1 MSENKHISIPKNIE
15 TEDQNDFHFLRKT
28 GIEYI
33 EKLGGKLWTDY
44 NSHDPGIT
52 TLEVLSYA
60 ITDLGMRMN
69 LNMEDIL
76 TSEDEKKDIHT
87 QFLKATEILPSRPLT
102 ELDYRK
108 LFIDINM
115 ISGHKRPIRNCWLV
129 PKTETLY
136 VDCENGNLDFKPI
149 GKKTESFKVKGMYD
163 LYVDYAE
170 DIDVN
175 TVIDGIG
182 CEKSNINT
190 KILDRYHAN
199 RSLCEDLAEI
209 KQVETQKVAVCAR
222 IGLVNKADEELVH
235 AKVTRAINNYLSPEV
250 HFYSLKQM
258 LDRGLSTD
266 QIFEGPLLDNGFID
280 TEELRNSQLRRE
292 VRLSDIISE
301 IMKIDGVK
309 EIHEISIAGCDNV
322 VKQNNDWLICIEK
335 GRKPELCELS
345 SFSYSKGSLPLN
357 INKEKV
363 QNYIETLKR
372 EEEVLRED
380 ARQNKELILPQ
391 GTSYDIANYATILNE
406 FPDTYGVGISGII
419 GNQNPEREALAKQL
433 KGYLLFF
440 DQILAGYFK
449 HLEKVKEVL
458 SVNGDLKRTYFTQA
472 LKNIKGFDELV
483 SDYDTE
489 SDDQLTDS
497 LYEELDNSV
506 ERRNE
511 VLDHLISRFA
521 ETFSDY
527 TFLMKSLYG
536 NSADEIVLS
545 NKENFLNEYTSL
557 SKDRGLG
564 YNYTL
569 FSDTDIWNTTNISG
583 AQKRIARL
591 LGLKDYTQ
599 RTLSQSPVSI
609 IKTPIGNNKFTY
621 SWKVKD
627 AEGNIV
633 LSSVNTY
640 KIEYSATKNLNEA
653 IYQTIQIDQEDL
665 KNALEQLKDDDEN
678 LAETIKNLK
687 ECEKNF
693 CLIGNIKIRVSL
705 NDNFYLEIVDDPV
718 KQNVI
723 ATHKKT
729 NPYSDLKELK
739 KGIVKLVDYLKY
751 GFTEEGIF
759 LVEHLLLKPTAR
771 DYKLMGGIGCMSI
784 GETFRIAYD
793 LQEDSSI
800 ANPSLADPI
809 KYSEALMSSCED
821 CDIDIYD
828 PYSFRVSVVLPGF
841 AYRFQDPDFRRYAET
856 VIRQEIPAHV
866 LAKICWVGDRF
877 SETET
882 AQNDLADFEVAFKK
896 YLSDKAKNNTAVL
909 GQSIHDVVKALTYL
923 NNIYRPGRLL
933 DCAAEDDDN
942 LDGKIIIGQSNLS
955 KKLKNN
961 EY

>member
-1 MSENKHISIPKNIE
+1 MSENKHISIPKNVE
-15 TEDQNDFHFLRKT
+15 TGDQNDFHFLRKT

-60 ITDLGMRMN
+60 ITDLGMRVN

-76 TSEDEKKDIHT
+76 SSDDAEKDIHS

-115 ISGHKRPIRNCWLV
+115 ASGHKRPIRNCWLV

-136 VDCENGNLDFKPI
+136 VDCETGKLDFKPI
-149 GKKTESFKVKGMYD
+149 GKKTEDFKVRGMYD

-170 DIDVN
+170 DIDEEGN
-175 TVIDGIG
+175 E

-190 KILDRYHAN
+190 RILDRYHAN

-258 LDRGLSTD
+258 IDRGLSKD

-309 EIHEISIAGCDNV
+309 EIHEISIAGCDSV

-345 SFSYSKGSLPLN
+345 SFSYSKGALPLN

-363 QNYIETLKR
+363 QNYLENLKR

-380 ARQNKELILPQ
+380 AKQNKELVLPQ
-391 GTSYDIANYATILNE
+391 GTSSDIANYATILNE

-419 GNQNPEREALAKQL
+419 GNQNPEREALAKQM

-458 SVNGDLKRTYFTQA
+458 SINGGLKRTYFTQA

-483 SDYDTE
+483 SDYDTIN
-489 SDDQLTDS
+489 DDQLTDS

-545 NKENFLNEYTSL
+545 NKEIFLKEYKSL

-564 YNYTL
+564 YNYTST
-569 FSDTDIWNTTNISG
+569 SDSELWNTHNISG

-591 LGLKDYTQ
+591 LGIKDYTQ
-599 RTLSQSPVSI
+599 RNLSQSPVSI
-609 IKTPIGNNKFTY
+609 IVTEDSGGKKSHT
-621 SWKVKD
+621 WKVKD
-627 AEGNIV
+627 AENNIV

-640 KIEYSATKNLNEA
+640 KIEYAATKNLNEA
-653 IYQTIQIDQEDL
+653 IYQTIQVDQEDL
-665 KNALEQLKDDDEN
+665 ENALERLDEEKPEETLEKLKNCEN
-678 LAETIKNLK
+678 
-687 ECEKNF
+687 NF

-705 NDNFYLEIVDDPV
+705 SGNFYLEIVDDPV
-718 KQNVI
+718 TQAVI

-729 NPYSDLKELK
+729 NPYLTLGELKE
-739 KGIVKLVDYLKY
+739 GIVKTVNYLKY
-751 GFTEEGIF
+751 EFTEEGIF
-759 LVEHLLLKPTAR
+759 LVEHLLLKPTAK

-793 LQEDSSI
+793 LQADSSETSL
-800 ANPSLADPI
+800 SLADPVQ
-809 KYSEALMSSCED
+809 YSEALMSSCED
-821 CDIDIYD
+821 CEIDVYD
-828 PYSFRVSVVLPGF
+828 PYSFRISVVLPGF

-856 VIRQEIPAHV
+856 IIRQEIPAHV

-877 SETET
+877 SEIQT
-882 AQNDLADFEVAFKK
+882 AQNDLADFETAFKK
-896 YLSDKAKNNTAVL
+896 YLSDKAKNNTATL
-909 GQSIHDVVKALTYL
+909 GKSIQEVIMSLTYL
-923 NNIYRPGRLL
+923 NNIYRPGKLL
-933 DCAAEDDDN
+933 DCAAEDDDSS
-942 LDGKIIIGQSNLS
+942 DGKIILGQSNI
-955 KKLKNN
+955 
-961 EY
+961 

>member
-15 TEDQNDFHFLRKT
+15 TEDQSDFHFLRKT

-76 TSEDEKKDIHT
+76 SSEDEEKDIHT

-129 PKTETLY
+129 PVTETLY
-136 VDCENGNLDFKPI
+136 VDCETGNLDFEPI
-149 GKKTESFKVKGMYD
+149 GKKTEGFKVKGMYD

-170 DIDVN
+170 DID
-175 TVIDGIG
+175 TGDIG
-182 CEKSNINT
+182 CGDSSVKAM
-190 KILDRYHAN
+190 ILERYHAN

-235 AKVTRAINNYLSPEV
+235 AKVTRAVNNYLSPEV

-258 LDRGLSTD
+258 LDRGLTTD
-266 QIFEGPLLDNGFID
+266 QIFEGPLLNNGFID
-280 TEELRNSQLRRE
+280 TEELKNSQLRRE

-301 IMKIDGVK
+301 IMKIDGIK
-309 EIHEISIAGCDNV
+309 EIHEISIAGCDSV

-357 INKEKV
+357 INDQKV
-363 QNYIETLKR
+363 QNYLETLKR
-372 EEEVLRED
+372 EEEILRED
-380 ARQNKELILPQ
+380 ARQNKELTLPQ

-419 GNQNPEREALAKQL
+419 GNKNPEREALAKQL

-458 SVNGDLKRTYFTQA
+458 SVNGGLTRTYFTQA

-483 SDYDTE
+483 SDYPVN
-489 SDDQLTDS
+489 DDQLTDS

-545 NKENFLNEYTSL
+545 NKESFLNEYTSL

-569 FSDTDIWNTTNISG
+569 FSNTDIWNTTNISG

-599 RTLSQSPVSI
+599 RSLSQSPVSI
-609 IKTPIGNNKFTY
+609 IETKDNAGKSTY
-621 SWKVKD
+621 TWKVKD
-627 AEGNIV
+627 KDGNII
-633 LSSVNTY
+633 LSSVNAY
-640 KIEYSATKNLNEA
+640 KIEYNANKNLNDA

-665 KNALEQLKDDDEN
+665 KNALEQLKEDDEN
-678 LAETIKNLK
+678 LAETIKDLK

-729 NPYSDLKELK
+729 NPYSELGDLKD
-739 KGIVKLVDYLKY
+739 GIEKLVDYLKY

-759 LVEHLLLKPTAR
+759 LVEHLLLKPTVK
-771 DYKLMGGIGCMSI
+771 DYKAMGGIGCMSI

-793 LQEDSSI
+793 IEVDSPVP
-800 ANPSLADPI
+800 NPVKP
-809 KYSEALMSSCED
+809 SEALMSSCED
-821 CDIDIYD
+821 CEIDVYD

-866 LAKICWVGDRF
+866 LAKICWVGDRM

-882 AQNDLADFEVAFKK
+882 AQEDLEKFEVALKK
-896 YLSDKAKNNTAVL
+896 YLSDKAKNNTAGLGTSISELVL
-909 GQSIHDVVKALTYL
+909 ALTYL

-933 DCAAEDDDN
+933 DCAVEEDDDN
-942 LDGKIIIGQSNLS
+942 SDGKIILGQSNLS
-955 KKLKNN
+955 KKLKK
-961 EY
+961 

>member
-1 MSENKHISIPKNIE
+1 MLENKHISIPKNIE
-15 TEDQNDFHFLRKT
+15 TEDQNDFHFLRRT

-76 TSEDEKKDIHT
+76 ASEDVNKDIHT

-108 LFIDINM
+108 LFIDISM
-115 ISGHKRPIRNCWLV
+115 ASGHKRPIRNCWLV
-129 PKTETLY
+129 PKNEKLY
-136 VDCENGNLDFKPI
+136 VDCETGNLDFTPI
-149 GKKTESFKVKGMYD
+149 GERTKDFTIKGLYD
-163 LYVDYAE
+163 LYVDYDEEVNNE
-170 DIDVN
+170 DI
-175 TVIDGIG
+175 G
-182 CEKSNINT
+182 CGDSSIKAV
-190 KILDRYHAN
+190 ILDRYHAN

-209 KQVETQKVAVCAR
+209 KKVETQKVAVCAR

-235 AKVTRAINNYLSPEV
+235 AKVLKTVTNYLSPEV

-258 LDRGLSTD
+258 LDKGLPTD

-280 TEELRNSQLRRE
+280 TEELRKSQLRTE

-301 IMKIDGVK
+301 IMKIDGIK
-309 EIHEISIAGCDNV
+309 EIHEISIAGCDSV
-322 VKQNNDWLICIEK
+322 IKQNNDWVICIEK

-357 INKEKV
+357 INDKKV
-363 QNYIETLKR
+363 QDYLETLKK
-372 EEEVLRED
+372 EEEILLED
-380 ARQNKELILPQ
+380 AKQDKEPVLPQ
-391 GTSYDIANYATILNE
+391 GTSYDISNYATILNE
-406 FPDTYGVGISGII
+406 FPDTYGVGISGIV

-440 DQILAGYFK
+440 DQILASYFK

-483 SDYDTE
+483 NHYNTE
-489 SDDQLTDS
+489 DDDLLTDS

-527 TFLMKSLYG
+527 TFVMKSLYG
-536 NSADEIVLS
+536 KSADEIVLN
-545 NKENFLNEYTSL
+545 NKVNFLNEYQSL

-569 FSDTDIWNTTNISG
+569 FSDSDIWNTNNISG

-591 LGLKDYTQ
+591 LGIKNYTQ

-609 IKTPIGNNKFTY
+609 IVTEDSEGKDNYTWKIKDESNN
-621 SWKVKD
+621 
-627 AEGNIV
+627 II
-633 LSSVNTY
+633 LSSVNSY
-640 KIEYSATKNLNEA
+640 KIEYVATKNLNES
-653 IYQTIQIDQEDL
+653 IYQMIQIDQEDL
-665 KNALEQLKDDDEN
+665 ENALEGTLYHNQ
-678 LAETIKNLK
+678 
-687 ECEKNF
+687 
-693 CLIGNIKIRVSL
+693 LIGNIIIRFSL
-705 NDNFYLEIVDDPV
+705 GGNYYFEVVDDTEE
-718 KQNVI
+718 QNVM
-723 ATHKKT
+723 ATHKKN
-729 NPYSDLKELK
+729 NPYSTIEELKE
-739 KGIVKLVDYLKY
+739 GIVKMVNYFKY
-751 GFTEEGIF
+751 DFTEEGIF
-759 LVEHLLLKPTAR
+759 LVEHLLLKPTVK
-771 DYKLMGGIGCMSI
+771 DYKSMGGIGCMSI
-784 GETFRIAYD
+784 EETFRVAYD
-793 LQEDSSI
+793 IDAED
-800 ANPSLADPI
+800 AVTEPLPP
-809 KYSEALMSSCED
+809 SEALMSSCEED
-821 CDIDIYD
+821 CEIDVFD
-828 PYSFRVSVVLPGF
+828 PYSYRISVILPGF

-856 VIRQEIPAHV
+856 VIRQEIPAHI
-866 LAKICWVGDRF
+866 LAKICWVGDRM
-877 SETET
+877 SEKEA
-882 AQNDLADFEVAFKK
+882 AQNDLAEFEVAFKQ
-896 YLSDKAKNNTAVL
+896 YLSDKSRNNTANL
-909 GQSIHDVVKALTYL
+909 GYSIQALLLALTHL
-923 NNIYRPGRLL
+923 NNIYRPARLL
-933 DCAAEDDDN
+933 DCAMDDDS
-942 LDGKIIIGQSNLS
+942 LDGKIILGQSNIY
-955 KKLKNN
+955 KLKNN

>member
-1 MSENKHISIPKNIE
+1 MSENKHISISKNIE
-15 TEDQNDFHFLRKT
+15 TGDQTDFHFLRKT

-76 TSEDEKKDIHT
+76 ASKDVKKDIHT
-87 QFLKATEILPSRPLT
+87 QFLKATEILPSRPLN

-108 LFIDINM
+108 LFIDINLVA
-115 ISGHKRPIRNCWLV
+115 GHKRPIRNCWLV

-136 VDCENGNLDFKPI
+136 VDCKTGKLDFKPI
-149 GKKTESFKVKGMYD
+149 GEKIQDLKVKGLYD

-170 DIDVN
+170 DIDAE
-175 TVIDGIG
+175 GSG
-182 CEKSNINT
+182 CQKSNVNIN
-190 KILDRYHAN
+190 ILDRYHAN

-209 KQVETQKVAVCAR
+209 KEIETQKVAVCAR

-235 AKVTRAINNYLSPEV
+235 AKVIKAINNYLSPEV

-258 LDRGLSTD
+258 LDKGLTTD

-280 TEELRNSQLRRE
+280 TEELEKSQLRKE

-301 IMKIDGVK
+301 VMKIDGVK
-309 EIHEISIAGCDNV
+309 EIHEISIAGCDSV
-322 VKQNNDWLICIEK
+322 IKQTNDWLICIEK
-335 GRKPELCELS
+335 GRKPELCDLS

-357 INKEKV
+357 INDKKV
-363 QNYIETLKR
+363 QEYLETLKR
-372 EEEVLRED
+372 EEEVLRDD
-380 ARQNKELILPQ
+380 ARQNKELTLPQ
-391 GTSYDIANYATILNE
+391 GTSYDIANYATVLNE
-406 FPDTYGVGISGII
+406 FPDTYGVGVSGII
-419 GNQNPEREALAKQL
+419 GNQSPEREALAKQL

-440 DQILAGYFK
+440 DQILASYFK

-472 LKNIKGFDELV
+472 LKNIKGFDQLV
-483 SDYDTE
+483 HDYPANEDE
-489 SDDQLTDS
+489 LTDS

-511 VLDHLISRFA
+511 VLNHLTSRFA

-536 NSADEIVLS
+536 KSADEIVLS
-545 NKENFLNEYTSL
+545 NKETFLHEYTSL

-569 FSDTDIWNTTNISG
+569 IGDSDIWNTNNISG

-591 LGLKDYTQ
+591 LGIKNYRQ
-599 RTLSQSPVSI
+599 RNLSQSPVSI
-609 IKTPIGNNKFTY
+609 IKTKDSNNKDSYT
-621 SWKVKD
+621 WKIKD
-627 AEGNIV
+627 ANSNII

-640 KIEYSATKNLNEA
+640 KIEYAATKSLNEA

-665 KNALEQLKDDDEN
+665 ENELDRLDEKHLEDTVEKLI
-678 LAETIKNLK
+678 A
-687 ECEKNF
+687 CEDNY

-705 NDNFYLEIVDDPV
+705 GGNFYLEILDDTD

-723 ATHKKT
+723 AMHKKT
-729 NPYSDLKELK
+729 NPYSSLPLLKDGIRE
-739 KGIVKLVDYLKY
+739 IVKYFKY
-751 GFTEEGIF
+751 EFTEEGIF
-759 LVEHLLLKPTAR
+759 LVEHLLLKPTSK

-784 GETFRIAYD
+784 EGSFRIMYD
-793 LQEDSSI
+793 LEEKGI
-800 ANPSLADPI
+800 AKDPI
-809 KYSEALMSSCED
+809 KYSEAFMHSCEED
-821 CDIDIYD
+821 CETDVFD
-828 PYSFRVSVVLPGF
+828 PYSYRVSVVLPGF

-866 LAKICWVGDRF
+866 LAKICWVGDRLT
-877 SETET
+877 ETET
-882 AQNDLADFEVAFKK
+882 AQNDLSEFEVAFKK
-896 YLSDKAKNNTAVL
+896 YLLDKSRNNIVNL
-909 GQSIHDVVKALTYL
+909 GNSITDLLTALTHL

-933 DCAAEDDDN
+933 DCAMDDN
-942 LDGKIIIGQSNLS
+942 DSLDGKIILGQSNI
-955 KKLKNN
+955 
-961 EY
+961 

>member
-1 MSENKHISIPKNIE
+1 MSENKHISISKNIE
-15 TEDQNDFHFLRKT
+15 TEDQTDFHFLRKT
-28 GIEYI
+28 GVEYI

-76 TSEDEKKDIHT
+76 ASEDEKKDIHT
-87 QFLKATEILPSRPLT
+87 QFLKATEILPSRPLN

-108 LFIDINM
+108 LFIDINFK
-115 ISGHKRPIRNCWLV
+115 SGHQRPIRNCWLV
-129 PKTETLY
+129 PKTEKLY
-136 VDCENGNLDFKPI
+136 VDCKTGKLDFKPI
-149 GKKTESFKVKGMYD
+149 GDKTKDFDVKGMYD

-170 DIDVN
+170 DIDVEDTN
-175 TVIDGIG
+175 GRK
-182 CEKSNINT
+182 CEKSNVNL
-190 KILDRYHAN
+190 KILDRYHTN

-209 KQVETQKVAVCAR
+209 KEVETQKVAVCAR

-235 AKVTRAINNYLSPEV
+235 AKVTRAINNYLAPEV
-250 HFYSLKQM
+250 HFYSLKQL
-258 LDRGLSTD
+258 LDKGQTTD
-266 QIFEGPLLDNGFID
+266 EIFEGPLLDNGFID
-280 TEELRNSQLRRE
+280 TEELKNSQLRRE
-292 VRLSDIISE
+292 VRVSDIISE
-301 IMKIDGVK
+301 LMKIDGVK

-322 VKQNNDWLICIEK
+322 IKQTNDWLICIEK
-335 GRKPELCELS
+335 GKKPELCELS

-357 INKEKV
+357 INYAKV
-363 QNYIETLKR
+363 QEYLETLKR

-419 GNQNPEREALAKQL
+419 GNQNPEREALAKQM

-440 DQILAGYFK
+440 DQILASYFK

-458 SVNGDLKRTYFTQA
+458 SVNGDLTRTYFTQA

-483 SDYDTE
+483 FNYDTE
-489 SDDQLTDS
+489 SDDKLTDS

-536 NSADEIVLS
+536 KSADEIVLS
-545 NKENFLNEYTSL
+545 NKENFLSEYQSL

-564 YNYTL
+564 YDYTL
-569 FSDTDIWNTTNISG
+569 IGDSDIWNTNNISG

-591 LGLKDYTQ
+591 LGIKNYSQ
-599 RTLSQSPVSI
+599 RNLSQSPVSI
-609 IKTPIGNNKFTY
+609 IKTENGDGKY
-621 SWKVKD
+621 SYTWKIKD
-627 AEGNIV
+627 ATSSNIV

-640 KIEYSATKNLNEA
+640 EIEYAATKNLNEA

-665 KNALEQLKDDDEN
+665 ENALEALEEGKDSYD
-678 LAETIKNLK
+678 
-687 ECEKNF
+687 
-693 CLIGNIKIRVSL
+693 LIGNIQIRFSGGG
-705 NDNFYLEIVDDPV
+705 NYYFDIVDD
-718 KQNVI
+718 KKNVM

-729 NPYSDLKELK
+729 NPYPDLNTLK
-739 KGIVKLVDYLKY
+739 IGIRETMKY
-751 GFTEEGIF
+751 FKYDFTEEGIF
-759 LVEHLLLKPTAR
+759 LVEHLLLKPTAK
-771 DYKLMGGIGCMSI
+771 DYKLMGGIGCMEI
-784 GETFRIAYD
+784 GATFRISFDIEADY
-793 LQEDSSI
+793 SI
-800 ANPSLADPI
+800 TDPI
-809 KYSEALMSSCED
+809 KYSEALMSSCEED
-821 CDIDIYD
+821 CETDVFD
-828 PYSFRVSVVLPGF
+828 PYSYRVSVVLPGF

-866 LAKICWVGDRF
+866 LAKVCWVGDRL
-877 SETET
+877 SEKQE
-882 AQNDLADFEVAFKK
+882 AQNDLSEFEVAFKK
-896 YLSDKAKNNTAVL
+896 YLSDKSKNNTANL
-909 GQSIHDVVKALTYL
+909 GNSIQDLLIALTNL

-933 DCAAEDDDN
+933 DCAIDDN
-942 LDGKIIIGQSNLS
+942 DGLDGKLILGQSNI
-955 KKLKNN
+955 
-961 EY
+961 

>member
-1 MSENKHISIPKNIE
+1 MSENKHISISKNIE
-15 TEDQNDFHFLRKT
+15 TGDQTDFHFLRKT

-33 EKLGGKLWTDY
+33 EELGGKLWTDY

-76 TSEDEKKDIHT
+76 ASKDADKDIHT

-108 LFIDINM
+108 LFIDINFA
-115 ISGHKRPIRNCWLV
+115 SGHKRPIRNCWLV
-129 PKTETLY
+129 PNNETLY
-136 VDCENGNLDFKPI
+136 VDCKTGQLDFKPV
-149 GKKTESFKVKGMYD
+149 GEKTQNFNVKGLYN

-170 DIDVN
+170 DINEEGNGCGKSTVN
-175 TVIDGIG
+175 TQ
-182 CEKSNINT
+182 
-190 KILDRYHAN
+190 ILDRYHAN

-209 KQVETQKVAVCAR
+209 KEIETQKVAVCAR

-235 AKVTRAINNYLSPEV
+235 AKVLKTINNYLSPEV

-258 LDRGLSTD
+258 LDKGLATD

-280 TEELRNSQLRRE
+280 TEELSNSQLRRE

-301 IMKIDGVK
+301 VMKIDGIK
-309 EIHEISIAGCDNV
+309 EIHEISIAGCDSV
-322 VKQNNDWLICIEK
+322 IKQTNDWLICIEK

-345 SFSYSKGSLPLN
+345 SFSYSKGALPLN
-357 INKEKV
+357 INDKKV
-363 QNYIETLKR
+363 QEYLTTLKR

-380 ARQNKELILPQ
+380 ARQNKELTLPQ

-406 FPDTYGVGISGII
+406 FPDTYGVGTSGII
-419 GNQNPEREALAKQL
+419 GNQTPEREALAKQL

-440 DQILAGYFK
+440 DQILASYFK

-458 SVNGDLKRTYFTQA
+458 SVNSHLKRTFFTQA

-483 SDYDTE
+483 SDYTTD
-489 SDDQLTDS
+489 SDDELTDS

-536 NSADEIVLS
+536 KSADEIVLS

-557 SKDRGLG
+557 SKDRGLA
-564 YNYTL
+564 YNYTS
-569 FSDTDIWNTTNISG
+569 FSDADIWNTNNISG

-591 LGLKDYTQ
+591 LGIKNYSQ
-599 RTLSQSPVSI
+599 RNLSQSPVSI
-609 IKTPIGNNKFTY
+609 IKTLNNNKPSYT
-621 SWKVKD
+621 WKIKD
-627 AEGNIV
+627 ATGNII

-640 KIEYSATKNLNEA
+640 QIEYAATKNLNEA

-665 KNALEQLKDDDEN
+665 ENALKE
-678 LAETIKNLK
+678 LAKGQVKND
-687 ECEKNF
+687 
-693 CLIGNIKIRVSL
+693 LIGNIKIRLSGGG
-705 NDNFYLEIVDDPV
+705 NYYFDIVDDTEE
-718 KQNVI
+718 QNVM
-723 ATHKKT
+723 ATHKRT
-729 NPYSDLKELK
+729 NPYSSIDNLII
-739 KGIVKLVDYLKY
+739 GIRETVKYFKY
-751 GFTEEGIF
+751 DFTEEGIF
-759 LVEHLLLKPTAR
+759 LVEHLLLKPTSK

-784 GETFRIAYD
+784 EGTFKVMYD
-793 LQEDSSI
+793 LEED
-800 ANPSLADPI
+800 NPTTAPI
-809 KYSEALMSSCED
+809 KYSEAFMSSCEED
-821 CDIDIYD
+821 CETDVFD
-828 PYSFRVSVVLPGF
+828 PYSYRVSVVLPGF
-841 AYRFQDPDFRRYAET
+841 AYRFQNPDFRRYAET

-866 LAKICWVGDRF
+866 LAKICWVGDRL
-877 SETET
+877 SEKET
-882 AQNDLADFEVAFKK
+882 AQNDLAEFEVAFKK
-896 YLSDKAKNNTAVL
+896 YLSDKAKNNIVNL
-909 GQSIHDVVKALTYL
+909 GNSITDLLTALTHL

-933 DCAAEDDDN
+933 DCEMDDN
-942 LDGKIIIGQSNLS
+942 DDLDGKIILGQSNL
-955 KKLKNN
+955 
-961 EY
+961 

>member
-1 MSENKHISIPKNIE
+1 MSENKHISISKNIE
-15 TEDQNDFHFLRKT
+15 TGDQTDFHFLRRT
-28 GIEYI
+28 GIKYI
-33 EKLGGKLWTDY
+33 EELGGKLWTDY

-69 LNMEDIL
+69 LDMEDIL
-76 TSEDEKKDIHT
+76 ASEDVDKDIHT
-87 QFLKATEILPSRPLT
+87 QFLKATEILPSRPLN

-108 LFIDINM
+108 LFIDI
-115 ISGHKRPIRNCWLV
+115 SSVAGHKRPIRNCWLV
-129 PKTETLY
+129 PKNETLY
-136 VDCENGNLDFKPI
+136 VDCKTGQIDFKPI
-149 GKKTESFKVKGMYD
+149 GEKTQHFNIKGLYD

-170 DIDVN
+170 DINDIG
-175 TVIDGIG
+175 TG
-182 CEKSNINT
+182 CEKSNVKT
-190 KILDRYHAN
+190 QILDRYHAN

-209 KQVETQKVAVCAR
+209 KEIETQKVAVCAR
-222 IGLVNKADEELVH
+222 IGLVNKADEELIH
-235 AKVTRAINNYLSPEV
+235 AKVIKTINNYLSPEV

-258 LDRGLSTD
+258 LEKGLTTD

-280 TEELRNSQLRRE
+280 TEELKNSQLRRE
-292 VRLSDIISE
+292 VRISDIIAE

-322 VKQNNDWLICIEK
+322 IKQTNDWLICIEK

-357 INKEKV
+357 INDKKV
-363 QNYIETLKR
+363 QEYLETLKK
-372 EEEVLRED
+372 EEEVLRDD
-380 ARQNKELILPQ
+380 ARLNKDLVLPQ

-419 GNQNPEREALAKQL
+419 GNQTPEREALAKQL

-458 SVNGDLKRTYFTQA
+458 SINGGLKRTFFTQA

-483 SDYDTE
+483 PNYPE
-489 SDDQLTDS
+489 NDDELTDS

-536 NSADEIVLS
+536 KSTDEIVLS
-545 NKENFLNEYTSL
+545 NKEKFLSEYKSL

-569 FSDTDIWNTTNISG
+569 FADSDLWNTDNISG
-583 AQKRIARL
+583 VQKRIARL
-591 LGLKDYTQ
+591 LGIKNYQQ
-599 RTLSQSPVSI
+599 RSLSQSPVSI
-609 IKTPIGNNKFTY
+609 IKTENSEGKASYT
-621 SWKVKD
+621 WKIKD
-627 AEGNIV
+627 AENNII

-640 KIEYSATKNLNEA
+640 QIEYAATKNLNEA

-665 KNALEQLKDDDEN
+665 ENALKKLDEDDPGTIEKLKNCQDDY
-678 LAETIKNLK
+678 
-687 ECEKNF
+687 
-693 CLIGNIKIRVSL
+693 CLIGNIKIRVSAGG
-705 NDNFYLEIVDDPV
+705 NYYFEIVDDTV
-718 KQNVI
+718 EKNVI
-723 ATHKKT
+723 ATHKMT
-729 NPYSDLKELK
+729 NPYSTLKELK
-739 KGIVKLVDYLKY
+739 YGIREIVRYFKY
-751 GFTEEGIF
+751 DFTEEGIF
-759 LVEHLLLKPTAR
+759 LVEHLLLKPTAK
-771 DYKLMGGIGCMSI
+771 DYKIVGGIGCMSI
-784 GETFRIAYD
+784 GETFKVMYD
-793 LQEDSSI
+793 IETEDSATESVE
-800 ANPSLADPI
+800 
-809 KYSEALMSSCED
+809 YSEAFMSSCEED
-821 CDIDIYD
+821 CETDVFD
-828 PYSFRVSVVLPGF
+828 PYSYRVSVVLPGF

-866 LAKICWVGDRF
+866 LAKICWVGDRL
-877 SETET
+877 SEKET
-882 AQNDLADFEVAFKK
+882 AQNDLAEFEAAFKK
-896 YLSDKAKNNTAVL
+896 YLSDKSKNNTANL
-909 GQSIHDVVKALTYL
+909 GNSIHDLLIALTHL

-933 DCAAEDDDN
+933 DCEMEDDD
-942 LDGKIIIGQSNLS
+942 LDGKIILGQSNI
-955 KKLKNN
+955 
-961 EY
+961 

>member
-1 MSENKHISIPKNIE
+1 MSENKHISISKNIE
-15 TEDQNDFHFLRKT
+15 TGDQTDFHFLRKT

-76 TSEDEKKDIHT
+76 ASDDVKTDIHT
-87 QFLKATEILPSRPLT
+87 QFLKAIEILPSRPLN

-115 ISGHKRPIRNCWLV
+115 PGSLKRPIRNCWLV
-129 PKTETLY
+129 PKNETLY
-136 VDCENGNLDFKPI
+136 VDCKTGDLDFKPI
-149 GKKTESFKVKGMYD
+149 GEKTQSFNVKGLYD

-170 DIDVN
+170 DIDA
-175 TVIDGIG
+175 DGIG
-182 CEKSNINT
+182 CEKSNVNI
-190 KILDRYHAN
+190 KILDSYHAN
-199 RSLCEDLAEI
+199 RGLCEDLAEI
-209 KQVETQKVAVCAR
+209 KEVEIQKVAVCAR
-222 IGLVNKADEELVH
+222 IGLVSKADEELVH
-235 AKVTRAINNYLSPEV
+235 AKVIRTINNYLSPEV

-258 LDRGLSTD
+258 LDKGLTTD

-280 TEELRNSQLRRE
+280 TEELKNSQLRRE

-301 IMKIDGVK
+301 IMKIEGVK
-309 EIHEISIAGCDNV
+309 EIHDVSIAGCDSV
-322 VKQNNDWLICIEK
+322 IKQNNDWLICIEK

-357 INKEKV
+357 INDKKV
-363 QNYIETLKR
+363 QDYLETLKR
-372 EEEVLRED
+372 EEEVLRDD
-380 ARQNKELILPQ
+380 ARQNKELALPQ

-406 FPDTYGVGISGII
+406 FPDTYGVGESGII
-419 GNQNPEREALAKQL
+419 GNPSPEREVLAKQM

-458 SVNGDLKRTYFTQA
+458 SINGKLKRTFFTQA

-483 SDYDTE
+483 SEYDTE
-489 SDDQLTDS
+489 NDDQLTDS

-536 NSADEIVLS
+536 KSTDEIVLN
-545 NKENFLNEYTSL
+545 NKENFLKEYSSL

-569 FSDTDIWNTTNISG
+569 IGDSDLWNTSNISG
-583 AQKRIARL
+583 VQKRIARL
-591 LGLKDYTQ
+591 LGIKDYTQ
-599 RTLSQSPVSI
+599 RNLSQSPVSI
-609 IKTPIGNNKFTY
+609 IETTDNAGKNTY
-621 SWKVKD
+621 TWKIKD
-627 AEGNIV
+627 TTSNIV
-633 LSSVNTY
+633 LSSVNVYTTEH
-640 KIEYSATKNLNEA
+640 IAIKNLNEA
-653 IYQTIQIDQEDL
+653 IYQTIQIDEEDL
-665 KNALEQLKDDDEN
+665 ENAL
-678 LAETIKNLK
+678 K
-687 ECEKNF
+687 EPIEHNR
-693 CLIGNIKIRVSL
+693 LIGNIIIRFSL
-705 NDNFYLEIVDDPV
+705 GGNYYFEIVDDTD
-718 KQNVI
+718 KKNVI

-729 NPYSDLKELK
+729 NPYSTPEEL
-739 KGIVKLVDYLKY
+739 IAAIRTTVKYFKY
-751 GFTEEGIF
+751 EFTEEGIF
-759 LVEHLLLKPTAR
+759 LVEHLLLKPTTK
-771 DYKLMGGIGCMSI
+771 DYKLMGGIGCMSV
-784 GETFRIAYD
+784 GGTFRIMYD
-793 LQEDSSI
+793 LEEE
-800 ANPSLADPI
+800 NPTTDPI
-809 KYSEALMSSCED
+809 EYSEAFMSSCEEGCETD
-821 CDIDIYD
+821 VFD
-828 PYSFRVSVVLPGF
+828 PYSYRVSVVLPGF

-866 LAKICWVGDRF
+866 LAKICWVGDRL
-877 SETET
+877 SEKQT
-882 AQNDLADFEVAFKK
+882 AQNDLAEFETAFKK
-896 YLSDKAKNNTAVL
+896 YLSDKSRNNIVNLGNSITDLLTAL
-909 GQSIHDVVKALTYL
+909 SHL

-933 DCAAEDDDN
+933 DCDANDN
-942 LDGKIIIGQSNLS
+942 DSLDGKIILGQSNLS

-961 EY
+961 EH

>member
-1 MSENKHISIPKNIE
+1 MSENKHISISKNIE
-15 TEDQNDFHFLRKT
+15 TGDQTDFHFLRKT

-33 EKLGGKLWTDY
+33 EQLGGKLWTDY

-76 TSEDEKKDIHT
+76 TSDDVKTDIHT
-87 QFLKATEILPSRPLT
+87 QFLKAAEILPSRPLN

-115 ISGHKRPIRNCWLV
+115 AGSLTRPIRNCWLV
-129 PKTETLY
+129 PKNEKLY
-136 VDCENGNLDFKPI
+136 VDCKTGDLDFKPI
-149 GKKTESFKVKGMYD
+149 GDKTESFTVKGLYD

-170 DIDVN
+170 EIDTN
-175 TVIDGIG
+175 GIG
-182 CEKSNINT
+182 CEKSNVNI
-190 KILDRYHAN
+190 KILDSYHAN

-209 KQVETQKVAVCAR
+209 KEVEIQKVAVCAR
-222 IGLVNKADEELVH
+222 LGLVSKADEELVH
-235 AKVTRAINNYLSPEV
+235 AKVLRAINNYLSPDV

-258 LDRGLSTD
+258 LDKGLTTD
-266 QIFEGPLLDNGFID
+266 HIFEGPLLDNGFID
-280 TEELRNSQLRRE
+280 TEELKNSQLRTE

-301 IMKIDGVK
+301 IMKIEGVK
-309 EIHEISIAGCDNV
+309 EIHDVSIAGCDNII
-322 VKQNNDWLICIEK
+322 KQNNDWLICIEK

-357 INKEKV
+357 INDKKV
-363 QNYIETLKR
+363 QDYLETLKR

-380 ARQNKELILPQ
+380 ARQNKELALPQ

-406 FPDTYGVGISGII
+406 FPDTYGVGESGII
-419 GNQNPEREALAKQL
+419 GNQSPEREALAKQM

-458 SVNGDLKRTYFTQA
+458 SINGKLKRTFFTQT

-483 SDYDTE
+483 SEYDTE

-536 NSADEIVLS
+536 KSTDEIVLS
-545 NKENFLNEYTSL
+545 NKENFLKEYSSL

-569 FSDTDIWNTTNISG
+569 IGDLDIWNTSNISG
-583 AQKRIARL
+583 VQKRIARL
-591 LGLKDYTQ
+591 LGIKNYNQ
-599 RTLSQSPVSI
+599 RNLSQSPVSI
-609 IKTPIGNNKFTY
+609 IETIDNAGKKTYT
-621 SWKVKD
+621 WKIKD
-627 AEGNIV
+627 AGNNIV
-633 LSSVNTY
+633 LSSVNSYTTEH
-640 KIEYSATKNLNEA
+640 IAIKNLNDA
-653 IYQTIQIDQEDL
+653 IYQTIQIDEEDL
-665 KNALEQLKDDDEN
+665 ENALKVPIEHN
-678 LAETIKNLK
+678 R
-687 ECEKNF
+687 
-693 CLIGNIKIRVSL
+693 LIGNIIIRFSQGG
-705 NDNFYLEIVDDPV
+705 NYYFEIVDDPV

-729 NPYSDLKELK
+729 NPYSKPEDLIE
-739 KGIVKLVDYLKY
+739 GIRTTVKYFKY
-751 GFTEEGIF
+751 EFTEEGIF
-759 LVEHLLLKPTAR
+759 LVEHLLLKPTTK

-784 GETFRIAYD
+784 GSTFKVMYD
-793 LQEDSSI
+793 LDEKDL
-800 ANPSLADPI
+800 PTGPI
-809 KYSEALMSSCED
+809 KYSEALMSSCEEGCETD
-821 CDIDIYD
+821 VFD
-828 PYSFRVSVVLPGF
+828 PYSYRVSVVLPGF

-866 LAKICWVGDRF
+866 LAKICWVGDRL
-877 SETET
+877 SEKQT
-882 AQNDLADFEVAFKK
+882 AQNDLAEFEVAFKK
-896 YLSDKAKNNTAVL
+896 YLSDKSRNNIVNLGNSITDLLTAL
-909 GQSIHDVVKALTYL
+909 SHL

-933 DCAAEDDDN
+933 DCDANDSDI
-942 LDGKIIIGQSNLS
+942 LDGKIILGQSNLS
-955 KKLKNN
+955 KKIEK
-961 EY
+961 

>member
-1 MSENKHISIPKNIE
+1 MSENKHISISKNIE
-15 TEDQNDFHFLRKT
+15 TEDQTDFHFLRKT

-76 TSEDEKKDIHT
+76 SSDEEEKDIHT
-87 QFLKATEILPSRPLT
+87 QFLKATEILPSKPLT

-136 VDCENGNLDFKPI
+136 VDCETGNLDFKPI
-149 GKKTESFKVKGMYD
+149 GKKTKDFKVKGMYD

-170 DIDVN
+170 DIDEK
-175 TVIDGIG
+175 GG

-209 KQVETQKVAVCAR
+209 KEVETQKVAVCAR

-258 LDRGLSTD
+258 LDKGLTTD

-301 IMKIDGVK
+301 IMKIDGIK
-309 EIHEISIAGCDNV
+309 EIHEISIAGCDSV

-335 GRKPELCELS
+335 GRKPELCDLS

-357 INKEKV
+357 INDQKV
-363 QNYIETLKR
+363 QNYLENLKR
-372 EEEVLRED
+372 EEEILRED
-380 ARQNKELILPQ
+380 ARQNKELVLPQ

-449 HLEKVKEVL
+449 HLEKIKEVL

-483 SDYDTE
+483 SDYDTDN
-489 SDDQLTDS
+489 DDKLTDS

-545 NKENFLNEYTSL
+545 NKESFLNEYQSL

-569 FSDTDIWNTTNISG
+569 FSDSDVWNTNNISG

-599 RTLSQSPVSI
+599 RSLSQSPVSI
-609 IKTPIGNNKFTY
+609 IETQDINGKSTY
-621 SWKVKD
+621 TWKVKD
-627 AEGNIV
+627 KGGNIV
-633 LSSVNTY
+633 LSSVNAY
-640 KIEYSATKNLNEA
+640 KIEYNANKNLNDA
-653 IYQTIQIDQEDL
+653 IYQTIQVDQEDL
-665 KNALEQLKDDDEN
+665 KNALNRLNEEELEDTLKQLRDCEN
-678 LAETIKNLK
+678 
-687 ECEKNF
+687 NF

-705 NDNFYLEIVDDPV
+705 GGNFYLEIVDDPV

-729 NPYSDLKELK
+729 NPYSTLKELK
-739 KGIVKLVDYLKY
+739 AGIVKLVDYLKY
-751 GFTEEGIF
+751 EFTEEGIF
-759 LVEHLLLKPTAR
+759 LVEHLLLKPTAK

-784 GETFRIAYD
+784 GETFRVAYD
-793 LQEDSSI
+793 LQADSSVK
-800 ANPSLADPI
+800 DPI
-809 KYSEALMSSCED
+809 KYSEAFMNSCED
-821 CDIDIYD
+821 CEIDVYD

-866 LAKICWVGDRF
+866 LAKICWVGDRM
-877 SETET
+877 SETEI
-882 AQNDLADFEVAFKK
+882 AQDDLSKFEVAFKK
-896 YLSDKAKNNTAVL
+896 YLSDKAKNNTAEL
-909 GQSIHDVVKALTYL
+909 GSSIHELVLALTYL

-933 DCAAEDDDN
+933 DCAAEEDDDT
-942 LDGKIIIGQSNLS
+942 DGKIIIGQSNLS
-955 KKLKNN
+955 KKIEK
-961 EY
+961 